1 MSTCFHHGCVTC
13 RDFSKLF
20 NDPKFSDVK
29 IYTKEQ
35 ILLVNSILISQHSPV
50 LKDKLLVGDKDII
63 LEEFME
69 EETTVKV
76 VFQAMY
82 HRDALIITPET
93 FPVLIKISLALAIDW
108 IVIDCVEFARKN
120 LSPETFVMY
129 FETGHRMVQYF
140 VFDALINICVDY
152 VETTEQLLQVLITT
166 EQLDVNNVNES
177 LIVSLL
183 KNNKVSRD
191 ETRMGKLLMK
201 WLEATGDT
209 KLVTHSLSVIN
220 LAQVYAADKEFH
232 TALFKFLIGLDL
244 SADDRKMVL
253 EISMHSVA
261 QGQKVTVVN
270 TFEDISMQPSDILNI
285 VKSGTWKEFTFD
297 QFMQLRRTGI
307 SGFEEHIF
315 IELFLVWAKTNF
327 PTVAQFETLLGSL
340 DLINMT
346 QEYTADVIAHI
357 KHEGFSPA
365 STAQVEQKLI
375 AILEMEHKVGEFS
388 RQVLSKGN
396 LKSLQSKKHTVTKR
410 PCCVKKCK
418 NKTLGCIDMKLTRD
432 AFPYYTIAKSK
443 TSKSSLEHPHNIEL
457 SHAYFII
464 NEEIVSC
471 IALSWLELKEKL
483 EAPDIQV
490 TFVVVHKHIQ

>member
-1 MSTCFHHGCVTC
+1 MSGCFHHGCVTC

-82 HRDALIITPET
+82 HRDALVITPEV

-108 IVIDCVEFARKN
+108 IIIDCVEFARKN

-152 VETTEQLLQVLITT
+152 VRTTEQLLQVLTTT
-166 EQLDVNNVNES
+166 EQLDMNNVNES
-177 LIVSLL
+177 LVMSLL
-183 KNNKVSRD
+183 RNNKVSRD
-191 ETRMGKLLMK
+191 EARIGKLLMK

-209 KLVTHSLSVIN
+209 KFVTYSLSVID
-220 LAQVYAADKEFH
+220 LAQVYAGDKEFH
-232 TALFKFLIGLDL
+232 TELFKFLISLDL
-244 SADDRKMVL
+244 TVDDRKMVL
-253 EISMHSVA
+253 EMSMSSITE
-261 QGQKVTVVN
+261 GQKVTEVN
-270 TFEDISMQPSDILNI
+270 TFEDNTMQASDILNF
-285 VKSGTWKEFTFD
+285 VKTDAWKEFTFD
-297 QFMQLRRTGI
+297 QFMQLRRNI
-307 SGFEEHIF
+307 GFEEHIF
-315 IELFLVWAKTNF
+315 VELFLVWAKVNF
-327 PTVAQFETLLGSL
+327 PTVVQFETFLGSL
-340 DLINMT
+340 DLMNT
-346 QEYTADVIAHI
+346 TREYAADLITHI
-357 KHEGFSPA
+357 KHAGFSPA
-365 STAQVEQKLI
+365 STAQFEQKLI
-375 AILEMEHKVGEFS
+375 GALETERQVGEFS
-388 RQVLSKGN
+388 RQVLTKGN
-396 LKSLQSKKHTVTKR
+396 LKSLQSKKHTMTKR
-410 PCCVKKCK
+410 PCCVRKCK
-418 NKTLGCIDMKLTRD
+418 HKTLGCIDMKLTRD
-432 AFPYYTIAKSK
+432 AFPYYKIAKSK
-443 TSKSSLEHPHNIEL
+443 TSKSSLEHPHNTEL
-457 SHAYFII
+457 SNAYFII

-471 IALSWLELKEKL
+471 IALSWQELKEKL
-483 EAPDIQV
+483 DVPDILI